1 MGALTRKKLI
11 IIMLFLIFP
20 QLTNTYAVTIP
31 NKIRINVKND
41 GVTSLNYIFNAE
53 ITELQTNV
61 SLLGKNQLN
70 LLVINEDGLPLE
82 YTKIG
87 NNVSIYTLGSSLVN
101 LTYLTSDLTGKTG
114 VIWCLNVSLPVST
127 QIIFPTGSII
137 VNLNVIPLE
146 IDVSDGRTSV
156 VMPSGL
162 GFIEYTVN
170 IIKSDILAKET
181 IAEAELAIQMAEKSN
196 IIVER
201 AKSILIEAKTFF
213 LSGNFLE
220 AEEKAS
226 DCIDLLN
233 EIIELSGIALSKINA
248 AESAIDS
255 ALESGRT
262 NGLDVAESL
271 LNDARIKYDAGDY
284 GEAVII
290 ADQSLQS
297 AVSAEKEGNNSIFYA
312 GIIVASLATVGMYFY
327 SRKKPAQIV
336 LPTKV
341 EVEFDLERLFKE
353 HTELR
358 LDDREVLKFL
368 SENEGEA
375 FSYDIRERFD
385 LPRTSAWRMIKRLQ
399 RYDIVSER
407 KVGGQSFIRIKEKYR
422 RAKE

>member
-262 NGLDVAESL
+262 NGLDVAKSL

-353 HTELR
+353 HPELR

-375 FSYDIRERFD
+375 FAYDIRERFD

-407 KVGGQSFIRIKEKYR
+407 KVGGQSFISIKETYR

>member
-1 MGALTRKKLI
+1 
-11 IIMLFLIFP
+11 MLFLIFP
-20 QLTNTYAVTIP
+20 QLTYTYAVTIP

-156 VMPSGL
+156 VMPSGF

-233 EIIELSGIALSKINA
+233 EIIELSGIALSKIIA

-353 HTELR
+353 HPELR

-375 FSYDIRERFD
+375 FAYDIRERFD